1 MKLLAEISPSDIEKI
16 SPSELYELYNTLNRE
31 DTIEFLKKLEYDIKL
46 FKDDLD
52 FLDSRN
58 EVKMSNQK
66 DRGKEHDE
74 IFYKGNI
81 VVWLFGNEY
90 SVYEVVKAYEELYII
105 SDLMGRQME
114 IDPRVVRNGGYKEAK
129 DDLFLWYFEILEKNE
144 IKIYP
149 KKMTYNQM
157 MEECRRYDIHLIKP
171 LYSLGYTYNCNRED
185 FKG

>member
-74 IFYKGNI
+74 IFYKGLKTDSNN
-81 VVWLFGNEY
+81 L
-90 SVYEVVKAYEELYII
+90 
-105 SDLMGRQME
+105 
-114 IDPRVVRNGGYKEAK
+114 
-129 DDLFLWYFEILEKNE
+129 
-144 IKIYP
+144 
-149 KKMTYNQM
+149 
-157 MEECRRYDIHLIKP
+157 
-171 LYSLGYTYNCNRED
+171 
-185 FKG
+185 